1 MNSYFSNLSSYL
13 GIQYFFSDNNTI
25 TLTSFLL
32 KSWLFIYAIKFTC
45 FLLIFILQKMDFVS
59 IKNVGLTNWANDTS
73 TYVFIFQV
81 FILGPILEEILFRGI
96 LKGNIYL
103 VSASIS
109 AFVFFCVKIYYKK
122 NFYDVDEKFFFALL
136 LSIVTFVVFVTVFR
150 FTNIG
155 VNISKLYASNTY
167 LRFLI
172 VISALCFAYWHSSNF
187 EAKDF
192 LSISLIL
199 ALLPHF
205 ISGIVYSGVC
215 LKYGITY
222 SIMLHMSVNLL
233 PVLQAVF
240 QKK

>member
-1 MNSYFSNLSSYL
+1 MITYFSNLVSFL
-13 GIQYFFSDNNTI
+13 GISLSNNTNSTI
-25 TLTSFLL
+25 TPMSFLL
-32 KSWLFIYAIKFTC
+32 KSWLFIYAAKFSC
-45 FLLIFILQKMDFVS
+45 FLIIFILQKIDVIN
-59 IKNVGLTNWANDTS
+59 IKNIGLTNWANDTS

-96 LKGNIYL
+96 LTGNGYL

-109 AFVFFCVKIYYKK
+109 ALVFFCIKIYYKK
-122 NFYDVDEKFFFALL
+122 SFYDIDDKFFFALL
-136 LSIVTFVVFVTVFR
+136 ISIITFVVFITIYR
-150 FTNIG
+150 FTDIG
-155 VNISKLYASNTY
+155 VNISKLYSSNTY

-172 VISALCFAYWHSSNF
+172 VISALFFAYWHSSNF
-187 EAKDF
+187 ETKNL

-215 LKYGITY
+215 LKYGIAY
-222 SIMLHMSVNLL
+222 SIILHMSVNLL
-233 PVLQAVF
+233 PVLQTVF